1 MDSKLA
7 LELLTTFL
15 KPTVWKD
22 GFEIR
27 NIENGEAK
35 TIDEIVDMIYGDLE
49 ILDIIKNAAYIFHFE
64 DDKVSSIG
72 ICEQSNLTKE
82 EIDKLGKWLLKE
94 RNKTRWVNGVK
105 GISSPSINLY
115 GYYSKNETRWGDNV
129 KDRSSSEINTY
140 GYNSVNN
147 LYKYPINNCWKSK
160 KEQCEGTENTIVK
173 DLELLEI
180 LKKKKVVID
189 WNSND
194 VFTFD
199 EHLTKEEE
207 NKIKEWMKN
216 DN

>member
-27 NIENGEAK
+27 SLETGEAK
-35 TIDEIVDMIYGDLE
+35 TIDEIIDMIYGDLE
-49 ILDIIKNAAYIFHFE
+49 ILEIIKSAAYIFCFE
-64 DDKVSSIG
+64 GDKVVSIG

-94 RNKTRWVNGVK
+94 GNKTRWVDDVK
-105 GISSPSINLY
+105 GISSPSI
-115 GYYSKNETRWGDNV
+115 S
-129 KDRSSSEINTY
+129 TY
-140 GYNSVNN
+140 GYNNADD
-147 LYKYPINNCWKSK
+147 LCKYPINNCWKNK
-160 KEQCEGTENTIVK
+160 KEQCEKTENTIVK
-173 DLELLEI
+173 DLDVLEI

-189 WNSND
+189 WNSKD
-194 VFTFD
+194 IFTFD
-199 EHLTKEEE
+199 EYLTKEEE

>member
-1 MDSKLA
+1 MDSKEL

-27 NIENGEAK
+27 NLKTGEVK
-35 TIDEIVDMIYGDLE
+35 TIDEIFDMVYGDL
-49 ILDIIKNAAYIFHFE
+49 D
-64 DDKVSSIG
+64 V
-72 ICEQSNLTKE
+72 
-82 EIDKLGKWLLKE
+82 
-94 RNKTRWVNGVK
+94 
-105 GISSPSINLY
+105 
-115 GYYSKNETRWGDNV
+115 
-129 KDRSSSEINTY
+129 
-140 GYNSVNN
+140 
-147 LYKYPINNCWKSK
+147 
-160 KEQCEGTENTIVK
+160 
-173 DLELLEI
+173 LEI

>member
-1 MDSKLA
+1 MDSKSA

-27 NIENGEAK
+27 NLKTGEVK
-35 TIDEIVDMIYGDLE
+35 TMDEIFDMVYGDLE
-49 ILDIIKNAAYIFHFE
+49 I
-64 DDKVSSIG
+64 
-72 ICEQSNLTKE
+72 
-82 EIDKLGKWLLKE
+82 
-94 RNKTRWVNGVK
+94 
-105 GISSPSINLY
+105 
-115 GYYSKNETRWGDNV
+115 
-129 KDRSSSEINTY
+129 
-140 GYNSVNN
+140 
-147 LYKYPINNCWKSK
+147 
-160 KEQCEGTENTIVK
+160 
-173 DLELLEI
+173 LEI

>member
-1 MDSKLA
+1 MDNKSA

-27 NIENGEAK
+27 NLKTGEVK
-35 TIDEIVDMIYGDLE
+35 TMDEIFDMVYGDLE
-49 ILDIIKNAAYIFHFE
+49 I
-64 DDKVSSIG
+64 
-72 ICEQSNLTKE
+72 
-82 EIDKLGKWLLKE
+82 
-94 RNKTRWVNGVK
+94 
-105 GISSPSINLY
+105 
-115 GYYSKNETRWGDNV
+115 
-129 KDRSSSEINTY
+129 
-140 GYNSVNN
+140 
-147 LYKYPINNCWKSK
+147 
-160 KEQCEGTENTIVK
+160 
-173 DLELLEI
+173 LEI

-216 DN
+216 GN

>member
-1 MDSKLA
+1 MDSKSA

-27 NIENGEAK
+27 NLKTGEVK
-35 TIDEIVDMIYGDLE
+35 TMDEIFDMVYGDLE
-49 ILDIIKNAAYIFHFE
+49 I
-64 DDKVSSIG
+64 
-72 ICEQSNLTKE
+72 
-82 EIDKLGKWLLKE
+82 
-94 RNKTRWVNGVK
+94 
-105 GISSPSINLY
+105 
-115 GYYSKNETRWGDNV
+115 
-129 KDRSSSEINTY
+129 
-140 GYNSVNN
+140 
-147 LYKYPINNCWKSK
+147 
-160 KEQCEGTENTIVK
+160 
-173 DLELLEI
+173 LEI

-199 EHLTKEEE
+199 EHLTKKEE

>member
-1 MDSKLA
+1 MDSKSA

-27 NIENGEAK
+27 NLKTGEVK
-35 TIDEIVDMIYGDLE
+35 TMDEIFDMVYGDLE
-49 ILDIIKNAAYIFHFE
+49 I
-64 DDKVSSIG
+64 
-72 ICEQSNLTKE
+72 
-82 EIDKLGKWLLKE
+82 
-94 RNKTRWVNGVK
+94 
-105 GISSPSINLY
+105 
-115 GYYSKNETRWGDNV
+115 
-129 KDRSSSEINTY
+129 
-140 GYNSVNN
+140 
-147 LYKYPINNCWKSK
+147 
-160 KEQCEGTENTIVK
+160 
-173 DLELLEI
+173 LEI

-216 DN
+216 GN

>member
-105 GISSPSINLY
+105 GVSSP
-115 GYYSKNETRWGDNV
+115 T
-129 KDRSSSEINTY
+129 INTY
-140 GYNSVNN
+140 GYKNTDN
-147 LYKYPINNCWKSK
+147 LYKYPYPINDYWKDYK
-160 KEQCEGTENTIVK
+160 CPLNDCKNEKEQREETIDDK
-173 DLELLEI
+173 NLEVLNI
-180 LKKKKVVID
+180 IKKKKVVID
-189 WNSND
+189 WNSKD
-194 VFTFD
+194 IFTFD
-199 EHLTKEEE
+199 EHLTKKEE

>member
-1 MDSKLA
+1 MDSKSA

-27 NIENGEAK
+27 NLKTGEVK
-35 TIDEIVDMIYGDLE
+35 TMDEIFDMVYGDL
-49 ILDIIKNAAYIFHFE
+49 D
-64 DDKVSSIG
+64 V
-72 ICEQSNLTKE
+72 
-82 EIDKLGKWLLKE
+82 
-94 RNKTRWVNGVK
+94 
-105 GISSPSINLY
+105 
-115 GYYSKNETRWGDNV
+115 
-129 KDRSSSEINTY
+129 
-140 GYNSVNN
+140 
-147 LYKYPINNCWKSK
+147 
-160 KEQCEGTENTIVK
+160 
-173 DLELLEI
+173 LEI

-199 EHLTKEEE
+199 EHLTKEEK

>member
-1 MDSKLA
+1 MDSKEL

-15 KPTVWKD
+15 KPSVWKD

-27 NIENGEAK
+27 NLKTGEVK
-35 TIDEIVDMIYGDLE
+35 TMDEIFDMVYGDL
-49 ILDIIKNAAYIFHFE
+49 D
-64 DDKVSSIG
+64 V
-72 ICEQSNLTKE
+72 
-82 EIDKLGKWLLKE
+82 
-94 RNKTRWVNGVK
+94 
-105 GISSPSINLY
+105 
-115 GYYSKNETRWGDNV
+115 
-129 KDRSSSEINTY
+129 
-140 GYNSVNN
+140 
-147 LYKYPINNCWKSK
+147 
-160 KEQCEGTENTIVK
+160 
-173 DLELLEI
+173 LEI